1 MYLSRRPLARFA
13 LVRFFWAALY
23 ALCGPAQAWAAQDGG
38 AFLIQWDNDK
48 VVDTDRHYTNGMRL
62 AYSFDR
68 PTGQWDTSGRALAG
82 YTWFTDQSALR
93 VGWAVGQD
101 IYTPENVDAYIPD
114 PLDRPYAGWSYIGLT
129 VQNET
134 AHAQDTMEL
143 DVGVIGPAA
152 HAGQVQNGFHRLI
165 NVSVSRGWRSQIHNE
180 LALLATRTY
189 KRRMDLVPVYGVDGL
204 TTDVIPHATLQ
215 AGNVRTGAAVGATLR
230 VGGNLQ
236 EDFGPVYG
244 TFALPHKRP
253 KNLTYSV
260 FAGAEA
266 RAVLWDVFLDGNTFK
281 DSPDV
286 KKNPVVLEGRIG
298 FAVHQP
304 LADGWWFKGVR
315 ASINMVHRT
324 REFKAQDKAD
334 RYGSL
339 QVTLNF

>member
-13 LVRFFWAALY
+13 LTALF
-23 ALCGPAQAWAAQDGG
+23 ALCGPAHAWAGEDGG

-48 VVDTDRHYTNGMRL
+48 VVDTDRHYTNGMRI

-68 PTGQWDTSGRALAG
+68 PQGQWATSARTLADA
-82 YTWFTDQSALR
+82 TWFSDSKNLR
-93 VGWAVGQD
+93 SGWTIGQD
-101 IYTPENVDAYIPD
+101 IYTPENIDAYIPD
-114 PLDRPYAGWSYIGLT
+114 PLDRPYAGWSYAGFT
-129 VQNET
+129 VQNES
-134 AHAQDTMEL
+134 AHAQDTIEL

-152 HAGQVQNGFHRLI
+152 RAGQVQNGFHRLI

-180 LALLATRTY
+180 VALLATRTY
-189 KRRMDLVPVYGVDGL
+189 KRRVDLAPVYGMAGL
-204 TTDVIPHATLQ
+204 ATDIIPHVTLQ

-230 VGGNLQ
+230 LGGNLQ

-253 KNLTYSV
+253 ESLTYSV

-266 RAVLWDVFLDGNTFK
+266 RAVVWDVFLDGNTFK
-281 DSPDV
+281 DSADV
-286 KKNPVVLEGRIG
+286 KKNPVVLEGRLG
-298 FAVHQP
+298 FAIHQP
-304 LADGWWFKGVR
+304 LPDGYWVKGAR

-324 REFKAQDKAD
+324 REFRAQDKAD